1 MKKLMTIVVTA
12 AVLVLGAQGASAL
25 AKPSPK
31 PTHTAETKEVRP
43 SKTPSAKPTQSLRP
57 TAKPSHTPETEE
69 VRPTKSP
76 SAKPTPVKTP
86 HVETKEV
93 RSTKSPSAKPTA
105 SKKPGKN

>member
-25 AKPSPK
+25 AKPSPR
-31 PTHTAETKEVRP
+31 PTHTVETKEVRP
-43 SKTPSAKPTQSLRP
+43 SKAPSAKPTQSLRP
-57 TAKPSHTPETEE
+57 TAKPSHTPETED
-69 VRPTKSP
+69 VHPSKSP

-93 RSTKSPSAKPTA
+93 RPSKSPSANPNST
-105 SKKPGKN
+105 KKPGKN